1 MYKSNNPCL
10 RLSACCLNVLYCVEL
25 IHIDIGRLADKAE
38 IFLIRIL
45 QQSPG
50 YPQALETKI
59 LFHLPSPIQFIILG
73 LQSFRVR
80 LCSESCLYL
89 FLFPFL
95 PSVLFIEK
103 VVKESS
109 RHSVVNGNCKYYQS
123 LFSVGLGS
131 RKVPKTGNGIT
142 ENLKDTLQLDWASA
156 DYSALHSIHPIILFA
171 HHHMFNSYFL
181 VQQVWQN

>member
-59 LFHLPSPIQFIILG
+59 LSTQI
-73 LQSFRVR
+73 
-80 LCSESCLYL
+80 
-89 FLFPFL
+89 
-95 PSVLFIEK
+95 
-103 VVKESS
+103 
-109 RHSVVNGNCKYYQS
+109 
-123 LFSVGLGS
+123 
-131 RKVPKTGNGIT
+131 
-142 ENLKDTLQLDWASA
+142 
-156 DYSALHSIHPIILFA
+156 
-171 HHHMFNSYFL
+171 
-181 VQQVWQN
+181 

>member
-73 LQSFRVR
+73 LQSFRVLLR
-80 LCSESCLYL
+80 
-89 FLFPFL
+89 
-95 PSVLFIEK
+95 
-103 VVKESS
+103 
-109 RHSVVNGNCKYYQS
+109 
-123 LFSVGLGS
+123 
-131 RKVPKTGNGIT
+131 
-142 ENLKDTLQLDWASA
+142 
-156 DYSALHSIHPIILFA
+156 PIVCGILFVVISISFFC
-171 HHHMFNSYFL
+171 HPFYL
-181 VQQVWQN
+181 